1 MVSTQGYTNR
11 EIINRLIR
19 TPSLDLWQVK
29 LQCSEEI
36 IIFLRNG
43 ARSIVRPYAGKE
55 KKKKQQTLF
64 RILHHKEISN
74 AGDYRPKCEK
84 LKKKTF

>member
-55 KKKKQQTLF
+55 KKKNNKPCSVSY
-64 RILHHKEISN
+64 II
-74 AGDYRPKCEK
+74 
-84 LKKKTF
+84 KKFQMQVIIDLNVKS